1 MEKLIFT
8 KSIIKDG
15 LNSNE
20 ITRRLAQRYGEDFFF
35 ACKYATGKGSFSYI
49 AKRRII

>member
-15 LNSNE
+15 LKNNE
-20 ITRRLAQRYGEDFFF
+20 ITRKLAQRYREGLSLPANMLLEKVVPLGLQRGE
-35 ACKYATGKGSFSYI
+35 
-49 AKRRII
+49 